1 MSASSCV
8 LFWPKLDHS
17 SHSLEPSSGLL
28 YLSGEDVPS
37 LLVCVTY
44 SSVLRRHEDEICG
57 SYISI
62 VTSRLC
68 HIYCL
73 VRYYSIGANNSWL
86 GFGLV
91 SIIEEGI
98 CSWHNSINCHHPK
111 DCPGGLKA
119 STLITVIVW
128 VTLSSYRV

>member
-8 LFWPKLDHS
+8 LFSPKLDHS
-17 SHSLEPSSGLL
+17 SLTLLDQPSSGLL

-37 LLVCVTY
+37 LLACVTY
-44 SSVLRRHEDEICG
+44 SSVLRRHEDEKCG

-62 VTSRLC
+62 EASRLC

-73 VRYYSIGANNSWL
+73 VRYYSIWANDSWL

-91 SIIEEGI
+91 SIVEEGK
-98 CSWHNSINCHHPK
+98 CTWHNSINCHHPK
-111 DCPGGLKA
+111 DSPGGLK
-119 STLITVIVW
+119 
-128 VTLSSYRV
+128 